1 MKLTLLSAGKD
12 FIHIGCEEEITQRE
26 FQPGADPLAALL
38 GAAGFTHA
46 VLMNLEKTTY
56 IDSSGIGWLLA
67 CHKHFVENGGILVLH
82 SVPPR
87 VDHILQIVRMPLVL
101 HIAADEAAARAMA
114 REGRP

>member
-12 FIHIGCEEEITQRE
+12 FIHVGCEGEITQRE

-38 GAAGFTHA
+38 GPAGFTHA
-46 VLMNLEKTTY
+46 VLINLEQTTY
-56 IDSSGIGWLLA
+56 IDSSGIGWLLV
-67 CHKHFVENGGILVLH
+67 CHKHFAENGGIMVLH

-101 HIAADEAAARAMA
+101 HIAADEAAARAIA
-114 REGRP
+114 LEGRA

>member
-12 FIHIGCEEEITQRE
+12 LIHIGCEGEISQRE
-26 FQPGADPLAALL
+26 FQPGEKPLASLL
-38 GAAGFTHA
+38 GPAGFTHA

-67 CHKHFVENGGILVLH
+67 CHKQFVANGGILVLH

-101 HIAADEAAARAMA
+101 HIAADEAAARAVA
-114 REGRP
+114 LEGRK